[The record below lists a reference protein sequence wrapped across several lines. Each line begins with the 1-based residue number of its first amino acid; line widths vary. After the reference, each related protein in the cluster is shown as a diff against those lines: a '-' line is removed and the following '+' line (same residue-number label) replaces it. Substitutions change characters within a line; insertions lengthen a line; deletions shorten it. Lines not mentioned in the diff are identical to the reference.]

1 MAYMNQ
7 EKKQKISSKLKPVLK
22 KYGLKGSL
30 SVRNHMTLVL
40 NVTAGSIDFV
50 SNMNRVVGRQTFAS
64 DSIQVNQYWYHE
76 HFDGVAKKALREI
89 IDAMNTDNHDRSDI
103 RSDYFDVGHYI
114 DVNIGKWNKPY
125 QVLT

>member
-1 MAYMNQ
+1 MNQ

>member
-1 MAYMNQ
+1 MNQ

-64 DSIQVNQYWYHE
+64 DSIQVNHYWYHE

-103 RSDYFDVGHYI
+103 QSDYFDVGHYI